1 MLNTVKLKLYVK
13 AVTIKM
19 ERGEGEELE
28 TILSAYTK
36 LKAEEKEQ
44 IRKAIN
50 GEEG

>member
-19 ERGEGEELE
+19 ERGEELDS
-28 TILSAYTK
+28 ILATYTK

-44 IRKAIN
+44 IKKEIN
-50 GEEG
+50 GEE

>member
-1 MLNTVKLKLYVK
+1 MLNTVKLRLYVK

-19 ERGEGEELE
+19 ERGEKLE

-50 GEEG
+50 GEES

>member
-19 ERGEGEELE
+19 ERGEELE